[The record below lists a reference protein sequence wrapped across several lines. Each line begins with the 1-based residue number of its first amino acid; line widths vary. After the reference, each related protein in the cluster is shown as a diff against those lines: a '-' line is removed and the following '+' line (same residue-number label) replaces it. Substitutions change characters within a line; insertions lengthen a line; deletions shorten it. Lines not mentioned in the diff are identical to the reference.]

1 MRDKYKQRVQLALMM
16 VGMPSGA
23 VITVAGAFLAG
34 WWGALAGLAW
44 VGAFGALAGSRSL
57 KTAEELE
64 QERRIALSSAL
75 REEQS

>member
-44 VGAFGALAGSRSL
+44 AGAFIAL
-57 KTAEELE
+57 
-64 QERRIALSSAL
+64 ALSSTL